1 MSVVVHHLQDSR
13 SQRVLWLLEELG
25 VEYEIRHYLRNP
37 MTRLAP
43 PELLAIHPLGK
54 SPVVSIDGQVVAE
67 TGAIFEALLDRFD
80 PDHRLHPARDDANY
94 PAHRYWLHY
103 AEGSAM
109 PPLVMKLVMGMIPD
123 QTGPAFGFVDAQIG
137 LHLGYQESVVAE
149 KGGFMGEALSA
160 ADIIMS
166 FPVEAANLRAGLS
179 EAAPQ
184 LKNWLVRMHARP
196 AYQVAL
202 EKGGPYSFAQ

>member
-1 MSVVVHHLQDSR
+1 MTVIVHHLQDSR

-25 VEYEIRHYLRNP
+25 VAYEVKRYERNA

-54 SPVVSIDGQVVAE
+54 SPMISIEDEVIAE
-67 TGAIFEALLDRFD
+67 TGAIFETLLDRFD
-80 PDHRLHPARDDANY
+80 PAHRLHPPRDHVDHA
-94 PAHRYWLHY
+94 AHRYWMHY

-123 QTGPAFGFVDAQIG
+123 LAGSALGFVDAQIG
-137 LHLGYQESVVAE
+137 LHLKYQESVVVE
-149 KGGFMGEALSA
+149 KGGFLGPDLSA

-166 FPVEAANLRAGLS
+166 FPVEAANVRANLT
-179 EAAPQ
+179 EAAPA
-184 LKNWLVRMHARP
+184 LAAWLAKVRAR
-196 AYQVAL
+196 AGYAAAL
-202 EKGGPYSFAQ
+202 EKGGSYSFA

>member
-1 MSVVVHHLQDSR
+1 MTIIVHHLQDSR

-25 VEYEIRHYLRNP
+25 VAYEIKRYERNP

-54 SPVVSIDGQVVAE
+54 SPMITINGVVIAE

-80 PDHRLHPARDDANY
+80 TEHRLHPARDHADY
-94 PAHRYWLHY
+94 ETHRYWMHY

-109 PPLVMKLVMGMIPD
+109 PPLVMKLIMGMIPD
-123 QTGPAFGFVDAQIG
+123 QTGPAFGFVEAQIA
-137 LHLGYQESVVAE
+137 LHLKYQESVVVE
-149 KGGFMGEALSA
+149 KGGFTGSTFSA

-166 FPVEAANLRAGLS
+166 FPIEAANVRANLA
-179 EAAPQ
+179 ETAPK
-184 LKNWLVRMHARP
+184 LAEWLAVVRARP
-196 AYQVAL
+196 SYRAAL
-202 EKGGPYSFAQ
+202 DKGGSYSFA

>member
-1 MSVVVHHLQDSR
+1 MTIIVHHLQDSR

-25 VEYEIRHYLRNP
+25 VPYEIKRYERNP

-54 SPVVSIDGQVVAE
+54 SPVITIDGVVIAE

-80 PDHRLHPARDDANY
+80 TQHRLHPPRGHADY
-94 PAHRYWLHY
+94 ETHRYWMHY

-109 PPLVMKLVMGMIPD
+109 PPLVMKLIMGMIPD
-123 QTGPAFGFVDAQIG
+123 QTGPAFGFVEAQIA
-137 LHLGYQESVVAE
+137 LHLKYQESVVIE
-149 KGGFMGEALSA
+149 KSGFLGGEISA

-166 FPVEAANLRAGLS
+166 FPVEAANVRANLA
-179 EAAPQ
+179 EVAPK
-184 LKNWLVRMHARP
+184 LASWLAKVRARP
-196 AYQVAL
+196 AYAAAL
-202 EKGGPYSFAQ
+202 EKGGAYSFA

>member
-1 MSVVVHHLQDSR
+1 MSIIVHHLQDSR

-25 VEYEIRHYLRNP
+25 VAYEIKRYERNA

-54 SPVVSIDGQVVAE
+54 SPMITIDGEVIAE

-80 PDHRLHPARDDANY
+80 TEHRLHPARDHADY
-94 PAHRYWLHY
+94 ETHRYWMHY

-109 PPLVMKLVMGMIPD
+109 PPLVMKLIMGMIPD
-123 QTGPAFGFVDAQIG
+123 QTGPAFGFVEAQIA
-137 LHLGYQESVVAE
+137 LHLKYQESVVIE
-149 KGGFMGEALSA
+149 KGGFTGSAFSA

-166 FPVEAANLRAGLS
+166 FPVEAANVRANLK
-179 EAAPQ
+179 ETAPK
-184 LKNWLVRMHARP
+184 LAEWLAKVRARP
-196 AYQVAL
+196 SYRAAL
-202 EKGGPYSFAQ
+202 DKGGSYSFA

>member
-1 MSVVVHHLQDSR
+1 MTIIVHHLQDSR

-25 VEYEIRHYLRNP
+25 VAYEIKRYERNA

-54 SPVVSIDGQVVAE
+54 SPVITIDGVVVAE

-80 PDHRLHPARDDANY
+80 SAHRLHPARDHANY
-94 PAHRYWLHY
+94 ETHRYWMHY

-109 PPLVMKLVMGMIPD
+109 LPLVMKLIMGMIPD

-137 LHLGYQESVVAE
+137 LHLKYQESVVIE
-149 KGGFMGEALSA
+149 KGGFLGPEISA

-166 FPVEAANLRAGLS
+166 FPVEAANVRANLA
-179 EAAPQ
+179 EAAPK
-184 LKNWLVRMHARP
+184 LAAWLAKVRSRP
-196 AYQVAL
+196 GYAAAL
-202 EKGGPYSFAQ
+202 EKGGAYSFA

>member
-1 MSVVVHHLQDSR
+1 MSIIVHHLQDSR

-25 VEYEIRHYLRNP
+25 VPYEVKRYERNP

-54 SPVVSIDGQVVAE
+54 SPIITIDGVVIAD

-80 PDHRLHPARDDANY
+80 TEHRFHPARDHADY
-94 PAHRYWLHY
+94 ETHRYWMHY

-109 PPLVMKLVMGMIPD
+109 PPLVMKLIMGMIPD
-123 QTGPAFGFVDAQIG
+123 QTGPAFGFVDAQIA
-137 LHLGYQESVVAE
+137 LHLKYQESVVVE
-149 KGGFMGEALSA
+149 KGGFIGSAFSA

-166 FPVEAANLRAGLS
+166 FPVEAANVRANLK
-179 EAAPQ
+179 ETAPK
-184 LKNWLVRMHARP
+184 LAEWLAKIRARP
-196 AYQVAL
+196 SYRAAL
-202 EKGGPYSFAQ
+202 DKGGSYSFA

>member
-1 MSVVVHHLQDSR
+1 MTIIVHHLQDSR

-25 VEYEIRHYLRNP
+25 VPYEIKRYERNA

-54 SPVVSIDGQVVAE
+54 SPVITIDGVVVAE

-80 PDHRLHPARDDANY
+80 STHRLHPAREHADY
-94 PAHRYWLHY
+94 KTHRYWMHY

-109 PPLVMKLVMGMIPD
+109 PPLVMKLIMGMIPD
-123 QTGPAFGFVDAQIG
+123 QTGPAFGFVDAQIA
-137 LHLGYQESVVAE
+137 LHLKYQESVVVE
-149 KGGFMGEALSA
+149 KGGFLGPEISA

-166 FPVEAANLRAGLS
+166 FPIEAANVRANLA
-179 EAAPQ
+179 EAAPK
-184 LKNWLVRMHARP
+184 LAAWLTKVRSRSGYVA
-196 AYQVAL
+196 AL
-202 EKGGPYSFAQ
+202 EKGGAYSFA

>member
-1 MSVVVHHLQDSR
+1 MTIIVHHLQDSR

-25 VEYEIRHYLRNP
+25 VPYEIKRYERNP

-54 SPVVSIDGQVVAE
+54 SPVITIDGVVIAE

-80 PDHRLHPARDDANY
+80 TEHRLHPARDHTDY
-94 PAHRYWLHY
+94 ETHRYWMHY

-109 PPLVMKLVMGMIPD
+109 PPLVMKLIMGMIPD
-123 QTGPAFGFVDAQIG
+123 QTGQAFGFVEAQIA
-137 LHLGYQESVVAE
+137 LQLKYQESVVVE
-149 KGGFMGEALSA
+149 KGGFTGGIFSA

-166 FPVEAANLRAGLS
+166 FPIEAANVRAKLA
-179 EAAPQ
+179 ETAPK
-184 LKNWLVRMHARP
+184 LVEWLAVVRARP
-196 AYQVAL
+196 SYRAAL
-202 EKGGPYSFAQ
+202 DKGGSYSFA